1 MRIHRHCFMR
11 SCFPIRRFFYLKSGK
26 SIMKQSR
33 LICIH
38 GTKDF
43 HCFQVS
49 RPPVWHFVSHSPS
62 FYISTQKLD
71 VAISQEPAG
80 KKVIPADYVPSFHC
94 IGLAGYSTDATLTIT
109 VISYIY
115 IFLLL
120 KMIAWLL
127 FNSHIIL
134 YTCMC
139 MMQSSLYL
147 SCFSCVYIDVESVW
161 RK

>member
-43 HCFQVS
+43 HCFLVS
-49 RPPVWHFVSHSPS
+49 RPPVYHFVPHSPS

-80 KKVIPADYVPSFHC
+80 KKVLPPDYVPSLHY

-109 VISYIY
+109 DISYIIVY
-115 IFLLL
+115 Y
-120 KMIAWLL
+120 LL
-127 FNSHIIL
+127 FMIRFIL
-134 YTCMC
+134 
-139 MMQSSLYL
+139 L
-147 SCFSCVYIDVESVW
+147 I
-161 RK
+161 R